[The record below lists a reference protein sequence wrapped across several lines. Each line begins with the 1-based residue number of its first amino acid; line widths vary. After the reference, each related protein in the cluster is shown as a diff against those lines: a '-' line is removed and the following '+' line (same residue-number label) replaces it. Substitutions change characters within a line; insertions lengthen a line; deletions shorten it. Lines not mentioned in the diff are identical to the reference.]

1 MAPSRKQLLLYT
13 CAYLLVCGGLLYLV
27 VGLLVYKWYVSLG
40 GLLFAVAGTAEG
52 WYAGKMGR
60 QTGWRLAAPLIVFAG
75 VVSVVAVL
83 VVMRGSAR

>member
-1 MAPSRKQLLLYT
+1 MTPSRKQLLLYT
-13 CAYLLVCGGLLYLV
+13 SAYLVICGGLLYLI
-27 VGLLVYKWYVSLG
+27 VGLLVHTWYVALG

-52 WYAGKMGR
+52 WYAEKIGR

-75 VVSVVAVL
+75 ILSVVAVL